1 MTVNPPTI
9 AELRERIEESAAPEG
24 MDEQTAL
31 VWHGYLAALAEGG
44 LITIKEHDQLIEML
58 PVVDDL
64 PAVALL
70 TCRPKGV

>member
-1 MTVNPPTI
+1 MTINPPTI

-44 LITIKEHDQLIEML
+44 LISINEHDQLIKML
-58 PVVDDL
+58 PVITDL

-70 TCRPKGV
+70 TGCPKGA